1 VLLQYPNLKTV
12 HELNIAD
19 EMAQILVRTLGDAQY
34 TDAGLNVWLTVRTF
48 PNAMTKCEALI
59 ALGKMNATDVL
70 PHVVQ
75 ILKDTTTKGPV
86 NRISGERIAYG
97 AIVSLANYK
106 DVSGYL
112 PVFFAANG
120 WYREWVRKEANN
132 TLSQIQEDGTDQLVS
147 ALQDPAYDYGQKLLA
162 LQTIEK
168 SSAADDAK
176 AEAAVAGLKQGWLG
190 FSNLPDAQYKLTR
203 LRKLALSM
211 IGRYGTEDAAV
222 IGLANRSYRYGTD
235 EEEQFNTIIALSKI
249 ASDDAVQLLGTYVTE
264 INERQ
269 ARGVFKQMDERRIR
283 ALINGLGNTHNQNAK
298 PYLQLILSLNWTPA
312 IVRLA
317 KQAVDSL

>member
-1 VLLQYPNLKTV
+1 
-12 HELNIAD
+12 
-19 EMAQILVRTLGDAQY
+19 
-34 TDAGLNVWLTVRTF
+34 
-48 PNAMTKCEALI
+48 MTKSEALI

-86 NRISGERIAYG
+86 NRTSGERIAYG

-106 DVSGYL
+106 DTSGYL

-120 WYREWVRKEANN
+120 WYQSWVKKEANN
-132 TLSQIQEDGTDQLVS
+132 SLSQIQEDGTDQLVS
-147 ALQDPAYDYGQKLLA
+147 ALQDPAYNYDQKLLA

-176 AEAAVAGLKQGWLG
+176 AKAAVAGLNQGWLG
-190 FSNLPDAQYKLTR
+190 SSNVPDKQYKLTR

-235 EEEQFNTIIALSKI
+235 EEEQFNTISALSKI

-264 INERQ
+264 INEKQ
-269 ARGVFKQMDERRIR
+269 ARGAFKQMDERRIR
-283 ALINGLGNTHNQNAK
+283 ALIIGLGDTHNQKAK
-298 PYLQLILSLNWTPA
+298 PYLLSIPSLGWTPA
-312 IVRLA
+312 IVKLA
-317 KQAVDSL
+317 KQAADSL